1 MKNIK
6 TRYYLEPKEKSVEE
20 RIKPELIMAEIS
32 YGYAEING
40 RGQKR
45 NKPAKGFRF
54 RL

>member
-32 YGYAEING
+32 GKNG
-40 RGQKR
+40 QIDHLF
-45 NKPAKGFRF
+45 PV
-54 RL
+54 